1 MKNKIRNIYKHI
13 DKMSYRHNNM
23 VASHILDLIS
33 RQTNIIST
41 INLYEVREMCIR
53 YMSGVRP

>member
-1 MKNKIRNIYKHI
+1 
-13 DKMSYRHNNM
+13 MSYRHNNM

-53 YMSGVRP
+53 YMSGVRS